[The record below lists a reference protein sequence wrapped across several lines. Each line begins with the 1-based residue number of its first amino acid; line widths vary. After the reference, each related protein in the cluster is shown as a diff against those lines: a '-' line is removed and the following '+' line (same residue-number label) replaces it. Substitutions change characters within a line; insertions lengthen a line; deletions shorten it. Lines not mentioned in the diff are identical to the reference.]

1 MSKKKTP
8 KSPLQWVVEPIMEEP
23 SYIDRAWFGCRAI
36 YLHGRL
42 MLVLCSG
49 EEPWN
54 GLLIPTEK
62 DFHQDIM
69 REFNGM
75 VQHPVLKK
83 WLYLPENSEDFETA
97 SSEIIEVIRTGDQR
111 FGIEPKERR
120 SRKRKDQNELPAP

>member
-1 MSKKKTP
+1 
-8 KSPLQWVVEPIMEEP
+8 MEEP

-62 DFHQDIM
+62 EFHDHIRQ
-69 REFNGM
+69 EFEAV

-83 WLYLPENSEDFETA
+83 WMYLPENSEDFESV
-97 SSEIIEVIRTGDQR
+97 SSEIVEAVRMGDQR
-111 FGIEPKERR
+111 FGVEPREKA
-120 SRKRKDQNELPAP
+120 SRKKKP

>member
-1 MSKKKTP
+1 MTSASKKKKP
-8 KSPLQWVVEPIMEEP
+8 KNPLLWVVESIIEEP

-54 GLLIPTEK
+54 GLLIATEHE
-62 DFHQDIM
+62 FHDSIKQ
-69 REFNGM
+69 EFGDV

-83 WLYLPENSEDFETA
+83 WLYLPEASEDFESF
-97 SSEIIEVIRTGDQR
+97 SSWIVEAIRTGDQR
-111 FGIEPKERR
+111 FGVEPKER
-120 SRKRKDQNELPAP
+120 KRKKQVCD

>member
-1 MSKKKTP
+1 MASSSKKKKP
-8 KSPLQWVVEPIMEEP
+8 QNPLLWVVDSLMEEP

-54 GLLIPTEK
+54 GLLIATGHE
-62 DFHQDIM
+62 FHDSLQQ
-69 REFNGM
+69 EFENV

-83 WLYLPENSEDFETA
+83 WLYLPEASEDFEA
-97 SSEIIEVIRTGDQR
+97 LSSDIVEAIRTGDQR
-111 FGIEPKERR
+111 FGVEPRERK
-120 SRKRKDQNELPAP
+120 SRKRKA

>member
-1 MSKKKTP
+1 MAGTRKRKP
-8 KSPLQWVVEPIMEEP
+8 KNPLLWVVEPVMEEP

-54 GLLIPTEK
+54 GILIATEK
-62 DFHQDIM
+62 EFHKDI
-69 REFNGM
+69 RKEFQQA

-83 WLYLPENSEDFETA
+83 WLYLPENSEDFETVVMDIVEA
-97 SSEIIEVIRTGDQR
+97 IRMNDQR
-111 FGIEPKERR
+111 FGVEPKER
-120 SRKRKDQNELPAP
+120 KRKET